1 MTGFFRRLRSIVLVG
16 ALALGGFAAAMETR
30 AESVLRVAVPALSD
44 ARGNPFFGANPA
56 FIVNISALFE
66 SLTLVDNRDGALKPW
81 LAVRWEQT
89 SPTSWRFFLREGVK
103 FSNGAPLTARA
114 VTAAIDFLQSAEG
127 QRFRIA
133 GELANIEAAR
143 AIDDST
149 VEFVLKSPDP
159 LFPRLLHILLIP
171 EPDQLARLG
180 IDGFAREPIGTGP
193 WMLEN
198 WSGQRGTYRR
208 NPHAWIQA
216 PAERMELVGI
226 AEKTSRVQAVASGA
240 MDVAGSIEPADVAIL
255 ESAGGRSELALLA
268 GVYAVLFRMNVE
280 GDQPWKDRRVREALN
295 YAVNKEQIVQV
306 LMGGTTA
313 PSGQPVPRRSLG
325 YDPAIEP
332 YPYDP
337 AKAKALLAEAGYA
350 SGFTFTA
357 EGVTG
362 LAMADIAAFQQIAVD
377 LNAVG
382 VTMRVQPITYQQL
395 LRNGMTG
402 EWKGDA
408 IMTSYTSEPTL
419 DGLRAFRTHSCTN
432 PATVICDREVQPLIE
447 QAFATTDLAER
458 ERLTQQIVRRY
469 HEEAYS
475 IFLYDTSTM
484 FGVGPRVE
492 KFGALGSRLMWN
504 EIELKP

>member
-1 MTGFFRRLRSIVLVG
+1 MMSIRRRAFTTIAG
-16 ALALGGFAAAMETR
+16 ALALAAVAMPGSLAAET
-30 AESVLRVAVPALSD
+30 ALRVAVPALSD
-44 ARGNPFFGANPA
+44 ARGNPFFGANPTLV
-56 FIVNISALFE
+56 VNLSAVFE
-66 SLTLVDNRDGALKPW
+66 ALTLVDNRDGQLKPW

-89 SPTSWRFFLREGVK
+89 GPLAWRFWLRPEAK

-114 VTAAIDFLQSAEG
+114 VTTAVEFLQSEEG
-127 QRFRIA
+127 KRFRLA
-133 GELANIEAAR
+133 GEFSNIAKAT
-143 AIDDST
+143 AIDDGT
-149 VEFVLKSPDP
+149 VEFTLKEPDP

-171 EPDQLARLG
+171 EPDQLTKLG

-193 WMLEN
+193 WMLES
-198 WSGQRGTYRR
+198 WTGGRGTYVA
-208 NPHAWIQA
+208 NPHAWVKA
-216 PAERMELVGI
+216 PAARMELVAI

-240 MDVAGSIEPADVAIL
+240 MDVAGSIEPADVPIL

-280 GDQPWKDRRVREALN
+280 GDQPWKDIRVRQALN
-295 YAVNKEQIVQV
+295 YAVNKQQIVDV
-306 LMGGTTA
+306 LMGGTTQ

-325 YDPAIEP
+325 YDATIEP

-337 AKAKALLAEAGYA
+337 AKAKALLKEAGYEK
-350 SGFTFTA
+350 GFSFTA

-362 LAMADIAAFQQIAVD
+362 LAMADVAAFQQIAVD

-395 LRNGMTG
+395 LRNAVTG

-408 IMTSYTSEPTL
+408 TMTSYTSEPTL
-419 DGLRAFRTHSCTN
+419 DGLRVFRTHSCSN
-432 PATVICDREVQPLIE
+432 RATIICDREIQPVIE
-447 QAFATTDLAER
+447 QAQATIDLGER
-458 ERLTQQIVRRY
+458 ERLLKQVMKRY
-469 HEEAYS
+469 HDQAYS

-484 FGVGPRVE
+484 FGVGPRIA